1 MASRIRV
8 GRETHPDGESIS
20 GDKATVTKQHRWLAT
35 LYGRLPILA
44 TLAARRW
51 SADRGEIPWSP
62 GRIALCEARI
72 ALVTSAGVHLKRDRP
87 FDMENPEGDASFRVI
102 PGDTAL
108 PGLTITHD
116 YYDHRAPDRDVNCVF
131 PLERLR
137 ELAAAGRI
145 GRVAPRHIGTM
156 GHILGTEARRLVSAT
171 APAIA
176 KLLVE
181 DGVDYVLAA
190 PG

>member
-1 MASRIRV
+1 MGGLERSWHRV
-8 GRETHPDGESIS
+8 
-20 GDKATVTKQHRWLAT
+20 LAA
-35 LYGRLPILA
+35 LYGRLPFLSA
-44 TLAARRW
+44 LAARGW
-51 SADRGEIPWSP
+51 KGEESEESTEIPWSP
-62 GRIALCEARI
+62 PTIPLPEASI
-72 ALVTSAGVHLKRDRP
+72 ALVTSAGVHLKHDQP

-108 PGLTITHD
+108 RDLTITHD
-116 YYDHRAPDRDVNCVF
+116 YYDHRAADRDVNCVF

-137 ELAAAGRI
+137 ELAAAGMV

-156 GHILGTEARRLVSAT
+156 GHILRAEERRLVTET

-176 KLLVE
+176 RLLVD

>member
-1 MASRIRV
+1 VVGLRRSWQRV
-8 GRETHPDGESIS
+8 LG
-20 GDKATVTKQHRWLAT
+20 A
-35 LYGRLPILA
+35 LYGRLPVLP

-51 SADRGEIPWSP
+51 RSDESGEIPWCP
-62 GRIALCEARI
+62 ARVRVPEASV
-72 ALVTSAGVHLKRDRP
+72 ALVTSAGVHLKHDRP
-87 FDMENPEGDASFRVI
+87 FDMTNPEGDASFRVI
-102 PGDTAL
+102 PGDTAARD
-108 PGLTITHD
+108 LTITHD
-116 YYDHRAPDRDVNCVF
+116 YYDHRAADRDLNCVF
-131 PLERLR
+131 PLERLH

-156 GHILGTEARRLVSAT
+156 GHILGTEERRLVTET

-176 KLLVE
+176 QSLVD